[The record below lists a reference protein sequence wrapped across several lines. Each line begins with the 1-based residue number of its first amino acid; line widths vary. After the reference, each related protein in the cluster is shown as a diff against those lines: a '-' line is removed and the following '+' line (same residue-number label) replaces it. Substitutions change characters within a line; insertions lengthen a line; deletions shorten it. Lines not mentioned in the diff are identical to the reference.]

1 MRRPKNGQAQPSK
14 VGVRVVGYI
23 RVSTDMQALEGISLD
38 AQRARLQA
46 YCTAQELMLVDVIA
60 DEGQSAKSLDR
71 PGLRR
76 ALGMLDRGEAQG
88 IIVPKLDRLTRSVK
102 DLGELCDRYFREGK
116 PWHLLSV
123 SDAIDTRSAG
133 GMLVLNVLMSVAQ
146 WEREAI
152 GERTRE
158 GLRHLKQQGVFLGG
172 APYGWRYSEQTDAHG
187 RRILVEVEAEQAGIR
202 RICELYESNVFMR
215 DACKMLDA
223 EGIPSRGPKWHKFT
237 LYRVL
242 KRAGYEDPDRPRKSE
257 PSKAERQRAQAA
269 TVTRDKT
276 VAAARAAELRGQGL
290 SLRQIAAQLH
300 TERCLPP
307 RADTWQAAGIL
318 ELLRLAPPAKTSP
331 GRSAA

>member
-1 MRRPKNGQAQPSK
+1 VAGAT
-14 VGVRVVGYI
+14 VRVVGYV
-23 RVSTDMQALEGISLD
+23 RVSTDMQAQEGISLD
-38 AQRARLQA
+38 AQRAKLAA
-46 YCTAQELMLVDVIA
+46 YCVAQDLTLLEIVA
-60 DEGQSAKSLDR
+60 DEGQSAKTLER

-76 ALGMLDRGEAQG
+76 ALSMLDRGQAQG

-102 DLGELCDRYFREGK
+102 DLGHLCDTYFREGK

-158 GLRHLKQQGVFLGG
+158 GLRHLKQQGVTLGG
-172 APYGWRYSEQTDAHG
+172 APYGWCYSEKTDAHG
-187 RRILVEVEAEQAGIR
+187 RRILIECEAEQAGIR
-202 RICELYESNVFMR
+202 RICELYDEDVYMR
-215 DACKMLDA
+215 EILKRLTA
-223 EGIPSRGPKWHKFT
+223 EGIPPRGRKWHKFS

-242 KRAGYEDPDRPRKSE
+242 NRAGYEDPDRPCKSL
-257 PSKAERQRAQAA
+257 PSKIERQQIQTTA
-269 TVTRDKT
+269 TRDKS

-290 SLRQIAAQLH
+290 SLRQIAEKLH
-300 TERCLPP
+300 RERCLPP

-318 ELLRLAPPAKTSP
+318 ELLRLSRTA
-331 GRSAA
+331 GE